1 MTPRNIENPHLYAVI
16 PVYNEE
22 ALIKSFLE
30 ELAVKLNSITPNYK
44 IVVIDDGSVD
54 KSREIIQSLVEKIN
68 IRLVSFSRN
77 FGQEAAITAGL
88 EASKD
93 ADAAVIMDCDFQHPI
108 EVIDQFYQ
116 KWSEGYSNVYGI
128 RNRSDQSKTR
138 SFLSE
143 TFFKLSK
150 SLMGVNVPANAGY
163 FRLLDKQCIKA
174 FNSLS
179 ENNRFIRGL
188 FAWIG
193 FEGYAIPFEV
203 ADRKDGTDSRWGYKK
218 LFKLAFTGIF
228 SFSAVPLRLISLMG
242 VIISMFA
249 LGYGLFTFV
258 DNLFF
263 DASVSGWPTIVV
275 SIMFFSGIQLISL
288 GVLGEYISRIFDE
301 AKNRPKYIIDEN
313 ESRNIDLT

>member
-1 MTPRNIENPHLYAVI
+1 MERNIKDPHLYAVI

-22 ALIKSFLE
+22 TLIESFLR
-30 ELAVKLNSITPNYK
+30 ELAVKLDGITPNYK
-44 IVVIDDGSVD
+44 IVVVDDGSID
-54 KSREIIQSLVEKIN
+54 KSREIIQSLSSDLN

-108 EVIDQFYQ
+108 EVIDQFYE
-116 KWSEGYSNVYGI
+116 KWCEGYSNVYGV
-128 RNRSDQSKTR
+128 RNRSDQSALR

-143 TFFKLSK
+143 SFFKFSR

-188 FAWIG
+188 FSWIG
-193 FEGYAIPFEV
+193 FKGYAIPFEV
-203 ADRKDGTDSRWGYKK
+203 ADRQDGTESRWGYKK

-228 SFSAVPLRLISLMG
+228 SFSAVPLRLISFMG
-242 VIISMFA
+242 MLISICA
-249 LGYGLFTFV
+249 LGYGLFTFI
-258 DNLFF
+258 DSLFF
-263 DASVSGWPTIVV
+263 DANVSGWPTIVV
-275 SIMFFSGIQLISL
+275 SIMFFSGVQLISL

-301 AKNRPKYIIDEN
+301 AKNRPKYIIDED
-313 ESRNIDLT
+313 ESRNI

>member
-1 MTPRNIENPHLYAVI
+1 MTNRNIENPHLYAVI

-22 ALIKSFLE
+22 ALIGSFLK
-30 ELAVKLNSITPNYK
+30 ELAVKLREISLNYK
-44 IVVIDDGSVD
+44 IVVVDDGSAD
-54 KSREIIQSLVEKIN
+54 NSREVIQGLVGELN
-68 IRLVSFSRN
+68 IKLISFSRN

-108 EVIDQFYQ
+108 EVIDQLYE
-116 KWSEGYSNVYGI
+116 KWCEGYSNVYGI
-128 RNRSDQSKTR
+128 RTRDDQSKTR

-143 TFFKLSK
+143 TFFKFSK
-150 SLMGVNVPANAGY
+150 GMMGVDIPANAGY

-188 FAWIG
+188 FSWIG
-193 FEGYAIPFEV
+193 FKGYAIPFQV
-203 ADRKDGTDSRWGYKK
+203 ADRKDETPSRWGYKK

-228 SFSAVPLRLISLMG
+228 SFSSVPLRMISLMG
-242 VIISMFA
+242 MIISIFA
-249 LGYGLFTFV
+249 LAYGLYTILA
-258 DNLFF
+258 NILFGVG
-263 DASVSGWPTIVV
+263 VSGWPTIVV
-275 SIMFFSGIQLISL
+275 SIMFFSGVQLISL

-301 AKNRPKYIIDEN
+301 AKNRPKYIIDED
-313 ESRNIDLT
+313 ESRNI

>member
-1 MTPRNIENPHLYAVI
+1 MANRNIENPHLYAVI

-22 ALIKSFLE
+22 ALIESFLK
-30 ELAVKLNSITPNYK
+30 ELAIKLREISSNYK
-44 IVVIDDGSVD
+44 IVVVDDGSAD
-54 KSREIIQSLVEKIN
+54 NSREVIQGLVGELN
-68 IRLVSFSRN
+68 IKLISFSRN

-108 EVIDQFYQ
+108 EVIDQFYE
-116 KWSEGYSNVYGI
+116 KWCEGYSNVYGI
-128 RNRSDQSKTR
+128 RTRNDQSKTR

-143 TFFKLSK
+143 TFFKFSK
-150 SLMGVNVPANAGY
+150 SMMGVDIPANAGY

-188 FAWIG
+188 FSWIG
-193 FEGYAIPFEV
+193 FKGYAIPFQV
-203 ADRKDGTDSRWGYKK
+203 ADRKDETPSRWGYKK

-228 SFSAVPLRLISLMG
+228 SFSAVPLRMISLMG
-242 VIISMFA
+242 MIISVFA
-249 LGYGLFTFV
+249 LAYGLYIIL
-258 DNLFF
+258 DNILFGIG
-263 DASVSGWPTIVV
+263 VSGWPTIVV
-275 SIMFFSGIQLISL
+275 SIMFFSGVQLISL

-301 AKNRPKYIIDEN
+301 AKNRPKYIIDED
-313 ESRNIDLT
+313 ESRNI